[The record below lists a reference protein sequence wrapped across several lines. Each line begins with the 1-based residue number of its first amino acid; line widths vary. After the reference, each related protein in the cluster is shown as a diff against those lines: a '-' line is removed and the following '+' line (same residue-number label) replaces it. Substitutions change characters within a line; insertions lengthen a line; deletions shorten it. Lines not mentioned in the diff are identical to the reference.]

1 MTRGIIRMTEG
12 GKVSMPLIDVWM
24 TTEEIADMFGL
35 PEATVY
41 RAIQSIFKKKELYE
55 HETMQRIPFP
65 RHEQQGWTI
74 ETYNLD
80 LILYLTFKLPVR
92 NALVFRK
99 YMTNKA
105 YERSPYEH
113 ICIIVDDVDFRS
125 AVARQ

>member
-1 MTRGIIRMTEG
+1 MTMTRGIIRMTDG
-12 GKVSMPLIDVWM
+12 GRVSMPLVDVWM

-35 PEATVY
+35 PEGTVY
-41 RAIQSIFKKKELYE
+41 RAIQSIYKKKEMFE
-55 HETMQRIPFP
+55 HETMRHIPFP
-65 RHEQQGWTI
+65 GHEGWTK
-74 ETYNLD
+74 EVYNLD

-99 YMTNKA
+99 YMMNKA

-125 AVARQ
+125 AVARH

>member
-1 MTRGIIRMTEG
+1 MTRGIIRMTDG
-12 GKVSMPLIDVWM
+12 SRVSMPLIDVWM

-41 RAIQSIFKKKELYE
+41 RAIQSAFKKKELYE
-55 HETMQRIPFP
+55 HETVMRIPFP

-74 ETYNLD
+74 EVYNLD
-80 LILYLTFKLPVR
+80 LIFYLTFKLPVR

-99 YMTNKA
+99 YMMNKA

-125 AVARQ
+125 ALARH